1 MKDTVTQLIYTET
14 SAGRY
19 FTGAGATSYSGLLGG
34 GATATTSSFPGSYRS
49 SAFISRQIERFIEY
63 LLFVLFSVKPEVKPI
78 ILYGLLLTWP
88 KV

>member
-19 FTGAGATSYSGLLGG
+19 LTGAGATSYSASG
-34 GATATTSSFPGSYRS
+34 GATATTSSFPGSYQS
-49 SAFISRQIERFIEY
+49 SGFISRQIERFVEY
-63 LLFVLFSVKPEVKPI
+63 LLFVLFVVKPEVKPI
-78 ILYGLLLTWP
+78 ILYGLLLTCP